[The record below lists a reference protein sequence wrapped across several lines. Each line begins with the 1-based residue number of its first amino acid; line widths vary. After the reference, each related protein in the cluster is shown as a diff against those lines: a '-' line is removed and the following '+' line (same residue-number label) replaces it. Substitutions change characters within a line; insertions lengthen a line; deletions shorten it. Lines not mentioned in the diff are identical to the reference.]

1 MDYAQELE
9 RILRSSPLIWGML
22 EKAPSFGLSSYY
34 FGAGAISQTVWNS
47 LYHCDPLHGI
57 ADVDFVY
64 FDPDLSYE
72 KEDHYIKLIQAAFKD
87 SPLAIDVKNE
97 ARVHL
102 WYAKHF
108 GYSISP
114 YHTLEEAV
122 DSWPTTVT
130 TIGVRL
136 EQNHLQIYAR
146 FGLEDLFKGV
156 IRPNKVA
163 VKKEVY
169 LAKCAKW
176 KSKWPELETLP
187 WDD

>member
-1 MDYAQELE
+1 VDYAQELE
-9 RILRSSPLIWGML
+9 RILRSSPVLWGMI

-34 FGAGAISQTVWNS
+34 IGAGAISQSVWNS
-47 LYHCDPLHGI
+47 LYHRDPLYGI

-64 FDPDLSYE
+64 FDEDLSYE
-72 KEDHYIKLIQAAFKD
+72 KEDHYIKLIQGAFKD
-87 SPLAIDVKNE
+87 SPIGIDVKNE

-108 GYSISP
+108 GYSIPP

-146 FGLEDLFKGV
+146 FGLEDLFNGV
-156 IRPNKVA
+156 VRPNKVA

-169 LAKCAKW
+169 LAKCSKW
-176 KSKWPELETLP
+176 KAKWPEIKTLP

>member
-1 MDYAQELE
+1 MDYNAELE
-9 RILRSSPLIWGML
+9 RILRASPLLWGMI
-22 EKAPSFGLSSYY
+22 EKAPSFGLASYY
-34 FGAGAISQTVWNS
+34 FGAGAISQSVWNS
-47 LYHCDPLHGI
+47 LYHKDPLYGI

-64 FDPDLSYE
+64 FDEDLSYE
-72 KEDHYIKLIQAAFKD
+72 KEDRYIKMIQGAFRNP
-87 SPLAIDVKNE
+87 SLGIDVKNE

-102 WYAKHF
+102 WYPRHF
-108 GYSISP
+108 GYAIPP

-130 TIGVRL
+130 TMGVRL

-146 FGLEDLFKGV
+146 FGLEDVFRGIIK
-156 IRPNKVA
+156 PNKVA

-169 LAKCAKW
+169 QAKCDKW
-176 KSKWPELETLP
+176 KAKWPELTIVG